1 MSSSQHGRSDV
12 TTETDQQ
19 VSETDFLGFV
29 PHRQLLNCIHC
40 GLCTSSCPTYLVTG
54 NENNSPRGRIHLMRG
69 VEEKRIELS
78 GRVRE
83 HLDLCLDCRSCETAC
98 PSGVEYGQLIE
109 QFRLSDRRNQLEQ
122 TGKGQNWF
130 ERIFLR
136 DLFPH
141 RRKLELVLWPVRVL
155 QMMKLDWLIDKSGI
169 TRLLPM
175 PLQRMQRMLPR
186 LVRDQPKLPSVLPA
200 QETEKARVGLFLG
213 CVADVMF
220 RHVHWACARV
230 LQNAG
235 CEVLVPNDQ
244 QCCGA
249 MEYHTGQTESAIR
262 RAIANVEA
270 FGRLPV
276 DVILVNVA
284 GCGAM
289 MKEYVHLEQTAD
301 LDNAQAT
308 QLKRFAGKVRDVT
321 EYLAELDLAE
331 PPGELPIRVVYQDAC
346 HLKHAQQVDQAPRE
360 LLRKI
365 PGLELVE
372 ILEPNIC
379 CGAAGSYNL
388 QQPEMSDELGNRK
401 ISHILAKNPDAIVSA
416 NAGCALQ
423 LMALLKQ
430 RGKQIPVFHP
440 VELFDASQQEISWE
454 ELKSR

>member
-1 MSSSQHGRSDV
+1 MPSSQATTHTEKASSDF
-12 TTETDQQ
+12 Q
-19 VSETDFLGFV
+19 GFV
-29 PHRQLLNCIHC
+29 PHDQLLNCIHC

-54 NENNSPRGRIHLMRG
+54 NENDSPRGRIHLMRG
-69 VEEKRIELS
+69 VEEKRIELNE
-78 GRVRE
+78 RVRG

-109 QFRLSDRRNQLEQ
+109 KFRLSDRQKQQQE
-122 TGKGQNWF
+122 TGKGLNWF
-130 ERIFLR
+130 ERFFLR

-141 RRKLELVLWPVRVL
+141 RRKLERVLWPARLL
-155 QMMKLDWLIDKSGI
+155 QMMNLDWLIEKTGVVK
-169 TRLLPM
+169 LLPM

-186 LVRDQPKLPSVLPA
+186 LQRDQPKLPRTLPA
-200 QETEKARVGLFLG
+200 SGAQKARVGLFLG

-230 LQNAG
+230 LQEAG
-235 CEVLVPNDQ
+235 CEVVVPNDQ

-249 MEYHTGQTESAIR
+249 MEYHTGQTESATH
-262 RAIANVEA
+262 RALANVDA
-270 FGRLPV
+270 FGNQLV
-276 DVILVNVA
+276 DVVLVNVA

-289 MKEYVHLEQTAD
+289 LKEYTHLEKAGHSNSED
-301 LDNAQAT
+301 ANRLN
-308 QLKRFAGKVRDVT
+308 KFAEKVRDIT
-321 EYLAELDLAE
+321 EYLAELDLAAPE
-331 PPGELPIRVVYQDAC
+331 GELPIRVVYQDAC
-346 HLKHAQQVDQAPRE
+346 HLKHAQQIDQAPRE

-365 PGLELVE
+365 PGLEILE

-401 ISHILAKNPDAIVSA
+401 INHILEKSPDAIVSA

-430 RGKQIPVFHP
+430 RGKNIPVFHP
-440 VELFDASQQEISWE
+440 VELFDASQRKISWE
-454 ELKSR
+454 ELRRR

>member
-1 MSSSQHGRSDV
+1 MPSSQA
-12 TTETDQQ
+12 TTHTEKA
-19 VSETDFLGFV
+19 SPDFQGFV
-29 PHRQLLNCIHC
+29 PHDQLLNCIHC

-54 NENNSPRGRIHLMRG
+54 NENDSPRGRIHLMRG
-69 VEEKRIELS
+69 VEENRIELNE
-78 GRVRE
+78 RVRG

-109 QFRLSDRRNQLEQ
+109 KFRLSDRQKQLQE
-122 TGKGQNWF
+122 TGKGLNWF
-130 ERIFLR
+130 ERFFLR

-141 RRKLELVLWPVRVL
+141 RRKLERVLWPARLL
-155 QMMKLDWLIDKSGI
+155 QITNLDWLIEKTGLI
-169 TRLLPM
+169 KLLPM

-186 LVRDQPKLPSVLPA
+186 LQRDQPKLPRTLPA
-200 QETEKARVGLFLG
+200 KGTQKSRVGLFLG

-230 LQNAG
+230 LQEAG
-235 CEVLVPNDQ
+235 CEVVVPTDQ

-249 MEYHTGQTESAIR
+249 MEYHTGQTESATH
-262 RAIANVEA
+262 RALANVDA
-270 FGRLPV
+270 FGDQLV
-276 DVILVNVA
+276 DVVLVNVA

-289 MKEYVHLEQTAD
+289 LKEYTHLEKAGHANSED
-301 LDNAQAT
+301 VNRLN
-308 QLKRFAGKVRDVT
+308 RFAGKVRDIT
-321 EYLAELDLAE
+321 EYLAELDLA
-331 PPGELPIRVVYQDAC
+331 PPQGELPIRVVYQDAC
-346 HLKHAQQVDQAPRE
+346 HLKHAQQIDQAPRE

-365 PGLELVE
+365 PGLEIME

-401 ISHILAKNPDAIVSA
+401 INHILEKSPDAIVSA

-430 RGKQIPVFHP
+430 RGKNIPVFHP
-440 VELFDASQQEISWE
+440 VELFDASQRKVPWE
-454 ELKSR
+454 ELRCR